1 MNHIGKYDELPFSR
15 IREVYADALSLG
27 SKRNH
32 AKSFIEL
39 DVTKTRE
46 IIKNH
51 YCKTGEK
58 ISFTAWIAKCIGQA
72 VSEHRLMHAM
82 VKRRKI
88 IAFHDVDIAVLIE
101 SKMGDHELPL
111 PFIVRKANTKSVM
124 EIMSVIT
131 EGKKESASSK
141 GILLNDTHISK
152 IAEIF
157 FRLPRFIR
165 RLILRWL
172 FRSPFHLKRT
182 IGTVMLSSVGS
193 LGRFGYPSP
202 IGVQPLFIALGDIV
216 KKPGVIDDKINIR
229 EYLYVTIAFDH
240 NVVDG
245 APAARFVTRFAN
257 LVENAYGII

>member
-1 MNHIGKYDELPFSR
+1 MDHIGKYDKLPFSR

-32 AKSFIEL
+32 AKSLIEL
-39 DVTKTRE
+39 DVTKARE
-46 IIKNH
+46 LIRNH

-58 ISFTAWIAKCIGQA
+58 ISFTAWIIKCIGQA

-82 VKRRKI
+82 VKHRKI
-88 IAFHDVDIAVLIE
+88 IAFHDVDVAVLIK
-101 SKMGDHELPL
+101 SKIGDHELPL
-111 PFIVRKANTKSVM
+111 PIIIRKANTKSVM
-124 EIMSVIT
+124 EIMSEIT
-131 EGKKESASSK
+131 KGKKESLSSK
-141 GILLNDTHISK
+141 GIMLNNMHISK

-165 RLILRWL
+165 RLILKWL
-172 FRSPFHLKRT
+172 FQNPFYLKRT
-182 IGTVMLSSVGS
+182 IGTVMLSSVGA
-193 LGRFGYPSP
+193 LGRFGFPYP

-245 APAARFVTRFAN
+245 APATRFVTRFAD
-257 LVENAYGII
+257 LLENAYGII